1 MPVAFPENN
10 EKFTPSASAVA
21 PNGWG
26 DPFST
31 LNAIFVATLD
41 MLPPLDLVKGMEHK
55 KHKTEH
61 RRHKKSRTAISCAF
75 CVLLCL
81 LCSVP
86 DFVGQSRFYAM
97 VQGLTT
103 PM

>member
-21 PNGWG
+21 PNGGG

-41 MLPPLDLVKGMEHK
+41 ILPPLDLVKGKEHK

-61 RRHKKSRTAISCAF
+61 KRHKKSRTAISCAF
-75 CVLLCL
+75 VFF
-81 LCSVP
+81 CSSYVP
-86 DFVGQSRFYAM
+86 FPISLGKGDFSTWF
-97 VQGLTT
+97 
-103 PM
+103 